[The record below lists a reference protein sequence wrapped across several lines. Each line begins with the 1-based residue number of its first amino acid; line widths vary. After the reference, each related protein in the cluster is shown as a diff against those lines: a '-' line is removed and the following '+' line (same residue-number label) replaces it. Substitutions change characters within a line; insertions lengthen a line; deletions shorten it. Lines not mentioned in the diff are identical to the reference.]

1 MLSGQFELIVSIH
14 KTGNDLHSIAE
25 LENATALSWGSI
37 ERHFCAIFPTFPDLP
52 QKSLEALAEIVKSP
66 GVCVKIGQR
75 LVNDRA
81 KFEIAIRCYL
91 DRLKGNGLDE
101 QKINQCVKRWTQVW
115 RTQHKCFLSCHV
127 PSRPCVQSPQLV
139 KPSKSWREIAVLNEV
154 DWCPHLGFPS
164 I

>member
-1 MLSGQFELIVSIH
+1 MLSGQFELIVLIH
-14 KTGNDLHSIAE
+14 NSGISLHSIAI
-25 LENATALSWGSI
+25 LKNASAFSWGSK
-37 ERHFCAIFPTFPDLP
+37 ETGFYAVFPTFPDLS
-52 QKSLEALAEIVKSP
+52 QDSLETLAEIVKWP

-91 DRLKGNGLDE
+91 DRPKGNGLDE

-164 I
+164 M